1 MSPWRHAGRAGAP
14 PPDDGGDRTGAAL
27 LPLVLLLGASRHHR
41 PDPPTSPSHS
51 PSPVQACA
59 GQGGIGPD
67 DPRVSGPGGVPGR
80 YGRLVRSDPTDC
92 PTTPAPTPSPGTYR
106 LT

>member
-1 MSPWRHAGRAGAP
+1 MLAARMLRRRSAVVIGLVA
-14 PPDDGGDRTGAAL
+14 AAL
-27 LPLVLLLGASRHHR
+27 LPLVLLLGGARHHR
-41 PDPPTSPSHS
+41 QDPPPSPSDS

-67 DPRVSGPGGVPGR
+67 DPRMSGPGGVPGR
-80 YGRLVRSDPTDC
+80 YGRLVLAVPTDC
-92 PTTPAPTPSPGTYR
+92 PTTTPSPGTYR